1 MVIVMKKALA
11 IILSVLMLGSIF
23 VACSADTDTDKET
36 DTKKES
42 SSSVAVSTTK
52 VIETEQA
59 VVKESDAIHFIE
71 DSYTAKELGLDKVED
86 DYSFMVGGSGV
97 EIDGKKYVKIAA
109 NVMSQSD
116 VTTEDG
122 KPTYKLT
129 PVGEY
134 YVSFDGK
141 TVLMKDMETNKYK
154 KLENRYDD
162 YKEKGETVQAETKE
176 DTTKKK

>member
-1 MVIVMKKALA
+1 MVIVMKKALV
-11 IILSVLMLGSIF
+11 IILAVLMVGSIF
-23 VACSADTDTDKET
+23 VACSAESDDNSESKANVEET
-36 DTKKES
+36 Y
-42 SSSVAVSTTK
+42 VSTTK
-52 VIETEQA
+52 TIETEQA
-59 VVKESDAIHFIE
+59 VIKESDAIHFIE

-122 KPTYKLT
+122 KTTYKLT

-134 YVSFDGK
+134 YISFDGK
-141 TVLMKDMETNKYK
+141 TVLMKDMETNEYK